1 MRNIL
6 LLNDDWYFPKENTFP
21 NEIKEDYEKIKEK
34 LPGLR
39 KVEGDF
45 GDVDM
50 YKYAVARGR
59 IGFLRG

>member
-1 MRNIL
+1 MHKYDVVFL
-6 LLNDDWYFPKENTFP
+6 PTMDQ
-21 NEIKEDYEKIKEK
+21 EKIKAK
-34 LPGLR
+34 MPGLR

-45 GDVDM
+45 GEVDM